1 MQFSAMPLRH
11 CGILALSSC
20 SVGRARARARGVGWG
35 GVGEPRRGFVTGS
48 AGPSGNA
55 LNDEPRV
62 KKEREKKGRAGGG
75 GEIRQLMLN

>member
-1 MQFSAMPLRH
+1 MNAVLRNAFAALRDSGSLILQ
-11 CGILALSSC
+11 CG
-20 SVGRARARARGVGWG
+20 ARARARGVGWG

-62 KKEREKKGRAGGG
+62 KKEREKKGRGGG